1 MREFKLVFLLEDVS
15 VSGDVEDVEADEE
28 RGGEEADTE
37 QHIAVHQREPGLVV
51 LLLLRTLSSI
61 AAGLYN
67 HRN

>member
-1 MREFKLVFLLEDVS
+1 MERLGYFLLPAV

-51 LLLLRTLSSI
+51 LLLLLSNLSSI